1 MSGPLF
7 FHALRRRGDAPQPQ
21 GEQRLGSAAE
31 KFLLPVHNGLGAA
44 PQGGVPL
51 VQGPEHPLR
60 LAQLAGEVL
69 LYLPVLRLLE
79 QPPVVAADLEGG
91 ALPAPETGDEP
102 ALLGLLHE
110 DIGQNILDLVRLFK
124 DRPRPGLQ
132 LPDQGLRPAH
142 LLHVDGQLG
151 GDGPVVPLGQGVQV
165 VLDDGQGGAGLMDAA
180 QLELQA
186 LGQVSRPHPRGL
198 QGAQQLDA
206 PLDFL
211 HGDRQVPGQVLRAGA
226 QIAVPVQ
233 AQA

>member
-1 MSGPLF
+1 M
-7 FHALRRRGDAPQPQ
+7 
-21 GEQRLGSAAE
+21 
-31 KFLLPVHNGLGAA
+31 
-44 PQGGVPL
+44 
-51 VQGPEHPLR
+51 
-60 LAQLAGEVL
+60 
-69 LYLPVLRLLE
+69 
-79 QPPVVAADLEGG
+79 
-91 ALPAPETGDEP
+91 
-102 ALLGLLHE
+102 
-110 DIGQNILDLVRLFK
+110 DLVRLFK

-233 AQA
+233 AGGQVAHRLGGILVQLHGVELAGEEAEQGLLQPLLSAGLSQGVQLLLLHVLVVAVLMVVVLQPAQPAQKLLVLGAVCLRPAVVQLDDRVLLGQLPEVRLHLQRAHLQQLHALQLLLV